1 MGGRPRVRPRP
12 THAPRAPMAG
22 PAMGHDARGSVHH
35 DRDYAGV
42 RPLWGMRSRGR
53 RRTTIA
59 SCGFVIIEIML
70 TAATKSPPP
79 AVTPSQAIAAQAS
92 SAVTWPLTAVLLSSA
107 AIVVGILWD
116 ISWHKTVGRDTFWT
130 LPHLVEQFG
139 AIVAGVSCGWLV
151 LRTTFAGSDP
161 PARRVGALLGFPRA
175 AGRLG
180 HHLGHLRDDHFRPV
194 RQLVARRLWARR
206 EDHEPPAHGPRPRD
220 DLRGS
225 RRHAHGARGAEP
237 GHGRRRGTEARLRV
251 RLRRRTARG
260 HGGDDDLG
268 VRQPAEQYAPA
279 ALLPGGGRGLS
290 RPACRP
296 GPLG

>member
-79 AVTPSQAIAAQAS
+79 AVTPAQAIAAQS
-92 SAVTWPLTAVLLSSA
+92 SLSRHLAAHGSA
-107 AIVVGILWD
+107 ALLRRHRRGHSLGHLLAQDRRPGHVLDPPAPRG
-116 ISWHKTVGRDTFWT
+116 TVRRHRRGCELR
-130 LPHLVEQFG
+130 LAGAAHHLRR
-139 AIVAGVSCGWLV
+139 LH
-151 LRTTFAGSDP
+151 P